1 MSKPGSAMTSRMLSL
16 IRLVPALA
24 CVAAPAV
31 RGQDAPG
38 AARPGFDVWEYRVVG
53 NTVLDSLA
61 IERAVYPQLGPGK
74 TIDDVNAARGA
85 LEQAY
90 RDAGYPTVFVDV
102 PEQEV
107 DRGLVRLAVTEGRIS
122 RLKVTGARYFSNGWI
137 REQLPEATPGT
148 VPRIDAFQAQLRAL
162 NVRSADRL
170 LTPVLR
176 PGADQGT
183 VEIEV
188 KVQDALPVNGSLE
201 INNRNT
207 ANTTDSRLEA
217 AVRYDNLW
225 QRDHSFGL
233 QYQVAP
239 EDPDETEVIAA
250 SYVLRP
256 KASGKVFA
264 FYGLSSDSDIAIVGG
279 DISSIGKGE
288 VYGARAV
295 LPLEGGEGLFHSLV
309 LGVDYKDFDE
319 TIGFNQEGDE
329 DIVTPITYLNWSLG
343 WNATL
348 PRETRTHTYDLT
360 ANFGIRGLGNDEQE
374 FADKR
379 FKGRPNYFYVEG
391 GYELVQ
397 ALPWWGTSLAV
408 DLRGQLTPQALI
420 SNEQF
425 ATGGRDSVRGYYE
438 GELLGDYGLQA
449 SVEWR
454 SPNVGPRVWKPL
466 DNLYGYGFFEGARLL
481 LNDPLPDQV
490 DAITVLSAGVGLR
503 LVADPLTAGLD
514 LAVPFK
520 DGLVTGEGD
529 ERLLFS
535 LRYGF

>member
-1 MSKPGSAMTSRMLSL
+1 M
-16 IRLVPALA
+16 IRLAVALA

-31 RGQDAPG
+31 RGQDVP
-38 AARPGFDVWEYRVVG
+38 AATAKPGFDVWEYRVEG
-53 NTVLDSLA
+53 NTVLDALA
-61 IERAVYPQLGPGK
+61 IERAIYPQLGPGK
-74 TIDDVNAARGA
+74 TIDDVNAARTA

-107 DRGLVRLAVTEGRIS
+107 DGGLVRLAVTEGRVS
-122 RLKVTGARYFSNGWI
+122 RLKITGSRYFSNGWI
-137 REQLPEATPGT
+137 REQLPEAAPGT
-148 VPRIDAFQAQLRAL
+148 IPRIDTFQSQLRAL
-162 NVRSADRL
+162 NARSPDRA

-176 PGADQGT
+176 PGTEQGT

-201 INNRNT
+201 VNNRNS
-207 ANTTDSRLEA
+207 ANTTESRLEA

-239 EDPDETEVIAA
+239 EDPGETEVIAA

-256 KASGKVFA
+256 RASGKAFA
-264 FYGLSSDSDIAIVGG
+264 FYGLSSDSNIAIVGG
-279 DISSIGKGE
+279 GINSVGKGD
-288 VYGARAV
+288 VYGFRAI
-295 LPLEGGEGLFHSLV
+295 LPLEGGEGLYHSLA

-319 TIGFNQEGDE
+319 TIGFDEEGND

-348 PRETRTHTYDLT
+348 PRESRTHTFDLT
-360 ANFGIRGLGNDEQE
+360 ANFGVRGLGNDEKE
-374 FADKR
+374 FGDKR
-379 FKGRPNYFYVEG
+379 FKGSPNYFYVEG
-391 GYELVQ
+391 GYELIQ
-397 ALPWWGTSLAV
+397 ALPWWSTSLV
-408 DLRGQLTPQALI
+408 LDLRAQLTPQPLI

-425 ATGGRDSVRGYYE
+425 AAGGRDSVRGYYE
-438 GELLGDYGLQA
+438 GEVLGDYGLQA

-454 SPNVGPRVWKPL
+454 SPNFGPQLWKVL
-466 DNLYGYGFFEGARLL
+466 DNLYGYGFLDSARLL
-481 LNDPLPDQV
+481 LNDPLPTQV
-490 DAITVLSAGVGLR
+490 DAATLLSAGVGLR
-503 LVADPLTAGLD
+503 LEAEPLVAGLD
-514 LAVPFK
+514 LALPFK
-520 DGLVTGEGD
+520 DGASTEEGD

>member
-1 MSKPGSAMTSRMLSL
+1 MTNGMLSL
-16 IRLVPALA
+16 LRLALA
-24 CVAAPAV
+24 LAGVMAPVV
-31 RGQDAPG
+31 RGQEAP
-38 AARPGFDVWEYRVVG
+38 AAAAKPGFDVWEYRVEG
-53 NTVLDSLA
+53 NTVLDPLV
-61 IERAVYPQLGPGK
+61 IERAIYPQLGPRK

-107 DRGLVRLAVTEGRIS
+107 DGGLVRLAVTEGKVS
-122 RLKVTGARYFSNGWI
+122 RLKVTGSRYFSNGWI
-137 REQLPEATPGT
+137 REQLPEAAPGT
-148 VPRIDAFQAQLRAL
+148 IPRIDAFQSELRAL
-162 NVRSADRL
+162 NARSPDRS

-176 PGADQGT
+176 PGAEPGT

-201 INNRNT
+201 VNNRNS
-207 ANTTDSRLEA
+207 ANTTDSRIEA

-256 KASGKVFA
+256 KASGTAFA
-264 FYGLSSDSDIAIVGG
+264 FYGLSSDSDIAVVGG
-279 DISSIGKGE
+279 GINSIGKGD
-288 VYGARAV
+288 VFGFRAI
-295 LPLEGGEGLFHSLV
+295 LPLRGGEGLYHSV
-309 LGVDYKDFDE
+309 ALGVDYKDFDE
-319 TIGFNQEGDE
+319 TIGFDEEGND
-329 DIVTPITYLNWSLG
+329 DIVTPINYVNWSLG

-348 PRETRTHTYDLT
+348 PREGRTHTFDLT
-360 ANFGIRGLGNDEQE
+360 ANVGVRGLGNDEQE

-391 GYELVQ
+391 GYGLIQ
-397 ALPWWGTSLAV
+397 ALPWWSTSLAL
-408 DLRGQLTPQALI
+408 DLRGQLTPQPLI

-425 ATGGRDSVRGYYE
+425 ASGGRDSVRGYYE
-438 GELLGDYGLQA
+438 GEVLGDYGLQA

-454 SPNVGPRVWKPL
+454 SRNFGPGFWKAL
-466 DNLYGYGFFEGARLL
+466 DSLYGYGFLDGARLL

-490 DAITVLSAGVGLR
+490 DSATLLSTGVGLR
-503 LVADPLTAGLD
+503 LEADPLTAGLD

-520 DGLVTGEGD
+520 DGATTEEGD

>member
-1 MSKPGSAMTSRMLSL
+1 MTSRMLSFL
-16 IRLVPALA
+16 RLAIAIA
-24 CVAAPAV
+24 CLSSPVA
-31 RGQDAPG
+31 RGQEAEGGEAKP
-38 AARPGFDVWEYRVVG
+38 RFDVWEFRVEG
-53 NTVLDSLA
+53 NTVLDALA
-61 IERAVYPQLGPGK
+61 IERAVYPQLGPGR
-74 TIDDVNAARGA
+74 TIDDVNAARTA

-90 RDAGYPTVFVDV
+90 RDAGFATVFVDV

-107 DRGLVRLAVTEGRIS
+107 DGGLVRLAVTEGRVS
-122 RLKVTGARYFSNGWI
+122 RLKITGSRYFSNGWI
-137 REQLPEATPGT
+137 RAQLPEATPGT
-148 VPRIDAFQAQLRAL
+148 IPRMDAFQDQLRAL
-162 NVRSADRL
+162 NVRSSDRL

-176 PGADQGT
+176 PGAEQGT

-188 KVQDALPVNGSLE
+188 KVDDQLPVNGSLE
-201 INNRNT
+201 VNNRNS
-207 ANTTDSRLEA
+207 ANTTDTRIEA

-239 EDPDETEVIAA
+239 EDRDETEVIAA

-256 KASGKVFA
+256 RASGKAFA
-264 FYGLSSDSDIAIVGG
+264 FYGLSSDSDIAVVGG

-288 VYGARAV
+288 VYGARAI

-319 TIGFNQEGDE
+319 TIGFNEEGE
-329 DIVTPITYLNWSLG
+329 DDIDTPIAYLNWSLG
-343 WNATL
+343 WNAAL

-360 ANFGIRGLGNDEQE
+360 ANAGIRGLGNEEQE

-391 GYELVQ
+391 GYELIQ
-397 ALPWWGTSLAV
+397 SLPWWGTALAL
-408 DLRGQLTPQALI
+408 DLRGQWTPQALI

-438 GELLGDYGLQA
+438 GEILGDYGVQA
-449 SVEWR
+449 SAEWR
-454 SPNVGPRVWKPL
+454 SPNFGPGLWKPL
-466 DNLYGYGFFEGARLL
+466 ENLYGYAFLDSARLL

-490 DAITVLSAGVGLR
+490 DAITLLSAGVGLR
-503 LVADPLTAGLD
+503 LAADPLTAGLD
-514 LAVPFK
+514 LAIPFR
-520 DGLVTGEGD
+520 DGQATEEGD